1 MAIDP
6 IQFQGF
12 TERQGFDPIKVPD
25 PNPFLRENLGIIDAS
40 LENLKQGNLANMR
53 NKADAYSKQLAQLS
67 DFSQTLSGFLSDVG
81 VVYEKQAQASAN
93 ALFYEDMAKQ
103 EEEIAAF
110 EKGEQILQEG
120 DNISSRAAV
129 AANRNGAP
137 YSVSKR
143 IAELGGLKGHYYR
156 IKATQEIA
164 SKWGDFYDNA
174 RRTDERELTYGD
186 GKTVKINKAEPTEI
200 EEAVIRAALREE
212 YMEEF
217 DGISRGM
224 IAKYA
229 FPTMR
234 QVDESR
240 SSANAD
246 RIALSSSERER
257 AEALDLLLQNAAT
270 NPGALQTYL
279 DTVSRTVKMD
289 RNGKVVSLQYGGSWE
304 QFKTDLLTMVNAGK
318 YVDVV
323 GLVGDAVNPT
333 TGKKYMDDPVFSTKL
348 MAIQAEI
355 KKAETEKYRNDQTNG
370 QVQFQR
376 TLDQVISTLPEVP
389 TDSHYIYAYQELEKV
404 ARAYGIQPDFS
415 KLDDHK
421 ERFGKTA
428 LQTKHSIAT
437 YEKYR
442 QAGILGQYVDQ
453 LLREP
458 PEIQEKFLQVAQNQQ
473 KLESDQRGYKLVDE
487 KLKSLIVNNNM
498 IKAAPDETGTAA
510 PFMLQHVTA
519 LHRNRTDALMQ
530 TEEFSDKPYEASL
543 VAYQELEKEVLEG
556 RTNDASIYY
565 INENGYVNFLPQR
578 LKKLGPNPGLAA
590 NKRLIRINRI
600 AQDQGKS
607 LLENEKSLS
616 SILDKETLVK
626 AAEGWGRPGYRMDPA
641 IRHLATRLGLSP
653 MNVIH
658 RARATFGM
666 TELPA
671 LQQLAAKAE
680 NASPDFRSAID
691 RITSGSISQN
701 QLRRVSSTRDL
712 PVRSAFQAVQPAQV
726 IQPIDSPNHPFFVAI
741 GVNEGTR
748 TANGGYTKNWEG
760 HTDPGDGHNNRGTV
774 SGGRGNNKTPQ
785 QVDDNW
791 MRLLA
796 QTQAKYAN
804 QVSRFATPGTAM
816 YNHIMFNIVDLRVQ
830 APAAV
835 PDFVKRIPQILAE
848 GATPE
853 VIGRLRAEAFINP
866 RTGRLEASGFNNDM
880 KRLQAD
886 QTRRAGNFRIAGGS

>member
-25 PNPFLRENLGIIDAS
+25 PNPFLRENLSIIDAS
-40 LENLKQGNLANMR
+40 LENLKKGNLANMQA
-53 NKADAYSKQLAQLS
+53 KADAYSKQLAQLS
-67 DFSQTLSGFLSDVG
+67 DFSETLSGFLNEAGTIYDK
-81 VVYEKQAQASAN
+81 KQQAAAN
-93 ALFYEDMAKQ
+93 ALFYEDLAKQ
-103 EEEIAAF
+103 DEEVAAF
-110 EKGEQILQEG
+110 ERGEQILQEG

-137 YSVSKR
+137 YSISKR

-164 SKWGDFYDNA
+164 SKWGDFYDEA

-186 GKTVKINKAEPTEI
+186 GQKVKINKAEPTEV

-229 FPTMR
+229 FPAMR

-240 SSANAD
+240 ASANAD
-246 RIALSSSERER
+246 RIAISSSERER
-257 AEALDLLLQNAAT
+257 AEALDMLLQNAAT

-304 QFKTDLLTMVNAGK
+304 QFQTDVLAMVNAGK
-318 YVDVV
+318 YVDVI
-323 GLVGDAVNPT
+323 GLVGDSVNPT

-348 MAIQAEI
+348 LAIQAEV
-355 KKAETEKYRNDQTNG
+355 KKAETQRYRDTQTNG
-370 QVQFQR
+370 QVQFQQ
-376 TLDQVISTLPEVP
+376 TLDKVISELPEVP

-404 ARAYGIQPDFS
+404 ARALGVEPDFS

-421 ERFGKTA
+421 QRFSKTA
-428 LQTKHSIAT
+428 LQTKDAIAR
-437 YEKYR
+437 YEQYQKSG
-442 QAGILGQYVDQ
+442 QLGDYVGE

-458 PEIQEKFLQVAQNQQ
+458 REIQERFLETAKNQQ
-473 KLESDQRGYKLVDE
+473 KLQESERGYKSVDSE
-487 KLKSLIVNNNM
+487 LEALITNNDRIVAVPGKSGKVGKQSAFVL
-498 IKAAPDETGTAA
+498 D
-510 PFMLQHVTA
+510 HVTA
-519 LHRNRTDALMQ
+519 LHRKRTNELIA
-530 TEEFSDKPYEASL
+530 TEEYNDRPEEA
-543 VAYQELEKEVLEG
+543 AQIAFQEIQKTVLEG
-556 RTNDASIYY
+556 RDNKSSIYY
-565 INENGYVNFLPQR
+565 IGVDGYENFLPER
-578 LKKLGPNPGLAA
+578 LGANPGLAA
-590 NKRLIRINRI
+590 NRRLQTINRI
-600 AQDQGKS
+600 AQDEGKS
-607 LLENEKSLS
+607 VLENEKSLS
-616 SILDKETLVK
+616 SILDKDTLVK

-641 IRHLATRLGLSP
+641 IRHLAKRLGLSP
-653 MNVIH
+653 LNVIH

-671 LQQLAAKAE
+671 LQQLTARAE

-712 PVRSAFQAVQPAQV
+712 PVRSTFQAAQPAQV
-726 IQPIDSPNHPFFVAI
+726 IEPIDSPNHPFFVSI

-796 QTQAKYAN
+796 QTQTKYSN
-804 QVSRFATPGTAM
+804 QVSRFATPGTDM
-816 YNHIMFNIVDLRVQ
+816 YNTIMFNILDLRVQ

-848 GATPE
+848 GATPQ

-880 KRLQAD
+880 NRLQAD